1 MLKLNKDRAAS
12 ILVDAA
18 YWGDKAAAERAHVCE
33 RTIRRWRGTMASDAE
48 LSSLVQVKKAEVDAA
63 WADSISAAIVAV
75 IEYLRD
81 AARVLPKNKPENVH
95 AVAGALKILADIR
108 MTKAVLDARVARQ
121 LGDESRVA
129 AARSILTGSV
139 RE

>member
-1 MLKLNKDRAAS
+1 MFGTASPPAGGLAVPNPPPSYTKLPREF
-12 ILVDAA
+12 V
-18 YWGDKAAAERAHVCE
+18 
-33 RTIRRWRGTMASDAE
+33 
-48 LSSLVQVKKAEVDAA
+48 SS
-63 WADSISAAIVAV
+63 IVAQK
-75 IEYLRD
+75 D

-108 MTKAVLDARVARQ
+108 MTKAVLDARFARQ